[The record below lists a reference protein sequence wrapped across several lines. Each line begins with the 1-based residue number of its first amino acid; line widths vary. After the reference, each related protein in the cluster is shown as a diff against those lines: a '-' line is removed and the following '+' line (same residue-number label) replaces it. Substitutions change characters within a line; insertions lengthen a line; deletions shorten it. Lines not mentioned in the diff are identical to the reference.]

1 MNPEEDEDAFLY
13 GDGPQQSTTTAGKP
27 AASAQEAVDQEMEQ
41 ASEGEVEDED
51 GEEESDSVSLAGLCV
66 LNGRI
71 LSLLLKQSLGNGQ
84 HLHRKRKLL

>member
-13 GDGPQQSTTTAGKP
+13 GDGPQQSKTTAVQP